1 MSEVLQNIWTAL
13 SSDGVTQ
20 SSYDEWQKNFMSNRQ
35 VQANVY
41 RYLKENDYTQ
51 NDINTWASNISESIA
66 VKQAEVKTEQ
76 EPVKRD
82 EQTALEKFIGVSLP
96 EWDISKT
103 MQALQLQ
110 KEVAKSTYNVSDY
123 VGSGASQIGLS
134 VLNGLYN
141 NISGF
146 SSSEQV
152 EETDKYKD
160 NFLLDLFSDITL
172 NFKRDYVDTED
183 TDAIESINDSIKSK
197 KKFKDEDIEAMIEN
211 SLKVAK
217 MGQTDEARAYQK
229 TYDTNKAKYGSGVA
243 FFQGLA
249 ENPSFI
255 IQTLSGSLGRMAGT
269 VINSEEGYK
278 RALRGGA
285 TGAGLAL
292 AAGQAGPQAF
302 IPEELAS
309 VPIMGLAGIFSTVSG
324 TMERAST
331 FQQLIEEQ
339 LAADGKKF
347 TVENVKEFLNN
358 DTKTEYKDPNL
369 PLTWQ
374 GTNAEI
380 IRKRSLSR
388 GIAIGA
394 VDGFTTILGFG
405 VGGRMKRAGMAGV
418 GAKGAPVFTKGQ
430 IGLAQSVVGVGGGLI
445 SETAG
450 QIAGGQELEAG
461 EILLEGV
468 AEKALAITGVTTVPT
483 LLSKRATYS
492 IDGGQTFITEK
503 QFLTELSNMTDE
515 EVAMMQ
521 DKIKVKGDKFT
532 NNRWQTRSNVG
543 TYMSQVS
550 PTVTNQEDRR
560 RLAKKQME
568 LDRLKVK
575 NKNKNESSKDT
586 SLEERITKIQEQI
599 SDIIATYDTQPEI
612 APEMELDA
620 QRTREKVRQARFN
633 FLKNEIL
640 EGTKQ
645 SKSFKNMD
653 ISAEEM
659 SADEAVNQFIEQE
672 GANLLYDLSLLNANL
687 EAETD
692 AKVKRQI
699 RKKIREV
706 EQEYNTLE
714 QAAEEARTSHG
725 FLLEDNSTGK
735 MKIVINSDMA
745 LADGGNIN
753 VAAHELLHGVLRNV
767 FLTETGFRA
776 RELKGT
782 GLQTGQKLLD
792 FLVDPANEQLDLLF
806 GGEIIQRLKE
816 YQGGDIQGQ
825 EVLNLLSDAMINT
838 NYNSSFE
845 AGLVGLGQRL
855 SEILQAYLPERYANK
870 LNFADGKQVFDFI
883 KTFNRAVQGDKVA
896 GRIVERVRRGGFT
909 IDESKVSKKEKGKG
923 AKAPMSKAASD
934 RVQKIYEQ
942 DGVDGAFQIIEEFKP
957 ITTRIARR
965 YRNVPG
971 YDEQLLI
978 DEIETGRR
986 GIYDMIANEYN
997 PQSGVPL
1004 AAYINKFLPARAI
1017 EAANRI
1023 LDTEFTEDVTE
1034 AKGVAAEET
1043 TSVEAETKPR
1053 QKKTVLSKR
1062 LGITDKVVKAIRK
1075 ILPDLD
1081 VSNLTFKALKNQVPG
1096 IVGELFGISPKKI
1109 QSGAN
1114 LTKKELQ
1121 SAQMFINKNA
1131 DLLIAMLPE
1140 GATTGGT
1147 ATGVPKV
1154 LLNEFYTK
1162 KGRAKAAQTGSRA
1175 GLAVQQKNNID
1186 KTDFLEVFGIIEGK
1200 PVRTDRNTSARVLAL
1215 ANTLGKMITNQE
1227 VRQQL
1232 AEQGT
1237 PDTDITRIGEGKA
1250 RGMFSKKAPSKKAQQ
1265 TSLYVSDIIK
1275 KNWWNNKLESLG
1287 LSTIPRVKKKPQMQE
1302 LVPNMENTT
1311 WEAHLTNRI
1320 TAFLDEYPQYY
1331 EAMRITFTGGNR
1343 FAFGKGPKFA
1353 ETFLTDKI
1361 KNTEQIVP
1369 IRNRYNR
1376 SLTDIEKKEDLK
1388 GKRQKKD
1395 IAERDDSVDQG
1406 KVEQLIDLYRVFGK
1420 WLNEN
1425 ENDVWWVNEFMLHGS
1440 LDQNNFG
1447 RWSFPFIGFAIDE
1460 NGDAILNAPVVEEH
1474 SPQAEIMRILGA
1486 AAIDNRIDEVVPL
1499 VKALVSQMSILLKDD
1514 PSGKLKASNGV
1525 DFHTN
1530 VSAQIL
1536 SGNLNW
1542 LKPGYASIYRLM
1554 KHGVDPNMYFL
1565 KAENKTIAEYFN
1577 VDNLPVEQARQKIIE
1592 SFETGVEPVRGVFS
1606 KGKLQNK
1613 GLWKATSF
1621 SRSTKNPAKGITI
1634 LDFDD
1639 TLATTKSLV
1648 KYTTPDG
1655 QIGTLNAEEYAAT
1668 YEDLLDEGYEFDFS
1682 DFEKVVEGEVAP
1694 LFNKA
1699 KKLAGKFGTKNIFIL
1714 TARPPGAA
1722 RPIQK
1727 FLKQNGLDIP
1737 LKNITGLAN
1746 STSEA
1751 KALWI
1756 ANKVGEG
1763 YNDFYFADDALQNVQ
1778 AVKNILDQFDVK
1790 SKIQQ
1795 ARVNFSKP
1803 ANLDNAFNNILEDV
1817 TGIESEKRFS
1827 AIKARKRGA
1836 SKGKFRLFIPPSHED
1851 FVGLLYNFMGKGEQG
1866 NRHRDF
1872 FEESL
1877 IKPLNRG
1884 YREIDAAK
1892 QAIANDY
1899 KSLNQK
1905 FSDIKSR
1912 LLKKT
1917 PDGDFTYEDA
1927 IRVYLWDKHGHTIP
1941 GMSPTDQAKLSKLV
1955 EQDPRLKT
1963 YADSVNEISKIDEYV
1978 APEEGWDAG
1987 GIRTDLVDATGRVGR
2002 AKFFTEFQEN
2012 ADVIFSEEN
2021 LNKIEAGYGKGVRSA
2036 IEDMLHRIKTGI
2048 NRPKGQSKTMNVFMN
2063 WLNGAVGSVM
2073 FFNMR
2078 SMGLQQL
2085 SIVNYINF
2093 ADNNPLAAAKAFAD
2107 QAQYWTDFA
2116 FLFNSDMLKQRRGGI
2131 GTDIN
2136 GAELAASVKNS
2147 KNPAAVIISKLLAFG
2162 FTPTQIGDSFAIS
2175 VGGATF
2181 YRNRINTYLKQGFSQ
2196 EEAKAKAFEDFQ
2208 ETTEST
2214 QQSARP
2220 DKTSQQQ
2227 SNWIGKI
2234 VLNFQNVT
2242 SQYNRIIKKSGS
2254 DIINRRISK
2263 GYTNQIQSDMAN
2275 LSRIA
2280 YYGAIQ
2286 NVIFYSLQTA
2296 LFAVMF
2302 GDEDES
2308 QEKFLGKKE
2317 RVINGTMDSLLRGT
2331 GIYGAL
2337 ASTLK
2342 NIWIANYAEREKGYN
2357 PDESAVLVAA
2367 ADFSPVVGIKARKVV
2382 QAEKTLNYNKKLI
2395 PEMEVWDIDNP
2406 MWDAY
2411 TNRIEAAT
2419 NLPVN
2424 RLYRKTIN
2432 LRDSLDNQFTAFH
2445 RALMFFGYSKW
2456 NLGLTNK
2463 EIEALKLQIKN
2474 RNKGRKRKTRST
2486 RSTRKTR

>member
-51 NDINTWASNISESIA
+51 SDVNTWASNISESI
-66 VKQAEVKTEQ
+66 VVDQAIDDSEVKAAQ
-76 EPVKRD
+76 EPVKKD

-103 MQALQLQ
+103 MQTLQTQ
-110 KEVAKSTYNVSDY
+110 KEVAKATFNISDY

-141 NISGF
+141 NVSGF
-146 SSSEQV
+146 SAAEQV

-160 NFLLDLFSDITL
+160 NMLLDLFHDITL

-197 KKFKDEDIEAMIEN
+197 TKFKDEDIETMIEN

-229 TYDTNKAKYGSGVA
+229 VYDNNKAKYGSGVA

-285 TGAGLAL
+285 SGMGLAL
-292 AAGQAGPQAF
+292 VAGQAGPQAF

-309 VPIMGLAGIFSTVSG
+309 VPIMGLAGVFSTVSG

-380 IRKRSLSR
+380 VRKRSLSR

-405 VGGRMKRAGMAGV
+405 VGGRMKKVGMSGV

-430 IGLAQSVVGVGGGLI
+430 IALAQSVVGVGGGLT
-445 SETAG
+445 SETIG

-468 AEKALAITGVTTVPT
+468 AEKALAITGVTTIPT

-521 DKIKVKGDKFT
+521 DKIKVTGDKFT
-532 NNRWQTRSNVG
+532 NNRWKTRSNIG
-543 TYMSQVS
+543 TYMSQIS

-568 LDRLKVK
+568 LDRLKAK

-586 SLEERITKIQEQI
+586 SLEERIKKIQEEI
-599 SDIIATYDTQPEI
+599 SGIIATYDTQPQI
-612 APEMELDA
+612 APETELDA
-620 QRTREKVRQARFN
+620 QRTREKVKQARFN

-640 EGTKQ
+640 EGVRK
-645 SKSFKNMD
+645 SKSYKNLD
-653 ISAEEM
+653 ITSEEM
-659 SADEAVNQFIEQE
+659 TADEAVNQFIEQE
-672 GANLLYDLSLLNANL
+672 GNNLLYDLSLLNANL

-692 AKVKRQI
+692 SKVKKQI
-699 RKKIREV
+699 RKKIKEV

-714 QAAEEARTSHG
+714 QTAEEARTSHG

-753 VAAHELLHGVLRNV
+753 VAAHELLHAVLRNV

-792 FLVDPANEQLDLLF
+792 FLIENKELDLLF

-825 EVLNLLSDAMINT
+825 EVLTLLSDALVNT

-845 AGLVGLGQRL
+845 AGLIGLGQRL
-855 SEILQAYLPERYANK
+855 SEILQAYLPERFANK
-870 LNFADGKQVFDFI
+870 LNFADGKQVFNFI
-883 KTFNRAVQGDKVA
+883 KTFNKAIRGDKVA

-909 IDESKVSKKEKGKG
+909 IDETKVDKKQKDKS
-923 AKAPMSKAASD
+923 AKTPMSKAASD
-934 RVQKIYEQ
+934 RVQQIYEQ

-965 YRNVPG
+965 YRDVPG

-1004 AAYINKFLPARAI
+1004 AAYINTYLPARAI

-1034 AKGVAAEET
+1034 AKGVVAEET
-1043 TSVEAETKPR
+1043 TDVEVETKPR

-1062 LGITDKVVKAIRK
+1062 LGITDKVVKAITK

-1081 VSNLTFKALKNQVPG
+1081 ISNLTFKALKNQVPG

-1131 DLLIAMLPE
+1131 GLLIAMLPE

-1175 GLAVQQKNNID
+1175 GLAIQQKNNID
-1186 KTDFLEVFGIIEGK
+1186 KTEFLEVFGIIEGK

-1232 AEQGT
+1232 AEQGA
-1237 PDTDITRIGEGKA
+1237 PEADITRIGEGKA
-1250 RGMFSKKAPSKKAQQ
+1250 KTMFSKPSKKAQQ
-1265 TSLYVSDIIK
+1265 TALYVNDIIQK
-1275 KNWWNNKLESLG
+1275 KWWNNKLSSLG
-1287 LSTIPRVKKKPQMQE
+1287 LSTIPRDKKKPLMQE

-1311 WEAHLTNRI
+1311 WDAHLTNRI
-1320 TAFLDEYPQYY
+1320 TAFLNEYPQYY
-1331 EAMRITFTGGNR
+1331 EAMKMTFTGGSR
-1343 FAFGKGPKFA
+1343 LAFGTVENFKSKF
-1353 ETFLTDKI
+1353 FTDKI
-1361 KNTEQIVP
+1361 KNTEQVNP
-1369 IRNRYNR
+1369 IRNAYNR
-1376 SLTDIEKKEDLK
+1376 SLTNVEKKQDLK
-1388 GKRQKKD
+1388 GKRQRSD
-1395 IAERDDSVDQG
+1395 IAERDDSIDKG
-1406 KVEQLIDLYRVFGK
+1406 KVEGLIELYRVFGK
-1420 WLNEN
+1420 WLSEN

-1440 LDQNNFG
+1440 IDQNNFG
-1447 RWSFPFIGFAIDE
+1447 RRSFPFIGFAIDE
-1460 NGDAILNAPVVEEH
+1460 NGDAVLNAPAVEEH

-1486 AAIDNRIDEVVPL
+1486 AAIDGRIDEVVPL
-1499 VKALVSQMSILLKDD
+1499 VKALTSQMSILERDD
-1514 PSGKLKASNGV
+1514 PSGKLKSSNGA
-1525 DFHTN
+1525 DFHTK

-1554 KHGVDPNMYFL
+1554 KHGVDPNMYVL

-1592 SFETGVEPVRGVFS
+1592 SFETGVEPVRSVFS

-1613 GLWKATSF
+1613 SLWKATSF
-1621 SRSTKNPAKGITI
+1621 SRSTKNPTKGITI

-1648 KYTTPDG
+1648 KYTAPDG
-1655 QIGTLNAEEYAAT
+1655 TTGTLNAEEYAAT

-1682 DFEKVVEGEVAP
+1682 DFEKVIEGEVAP

-1699 KKLAGKFGTKNIFIL
+1699 KKLAGKFGTENIFIL

-1722 RPIQK
+1722 IPIQK

-1763 YNDFYFADDALQNVQ
+1763 FNDFYFADDALQNVQ

-1790 SKIQQ
+1790 SKVQQ

-1803 ANLDNAFNNILEDV
+1803 ANLDKAFNDILEDV
-1817 TGIESEKRFS
+1817 TGIESQKRFS

-1851 FVGLLYNFMGKGEQG
+1851 FVGLLYNFLGKGEQG

-1899 KSLNQK
+1899 KSLNKLFADVKNK
-1905 FSDIKSR
+1905 FT
-1912 LLKKT
+1912 KKT

-1927 IRVYLWDKHGHTIP
+1927 IRVYLWNKHGHTIP

-1955 EQDPRLKT
+1955 DEDPRLKA
-1963 YADSVNEISKIDEYV
+1963 YAESLNEISKIDEYI

-2002 AKFFTEFQEN
+2002 AEYFTEFQEN
-2012 ADVIFSEEN
+2012 ADIIFSEEN

-2036 IEDMLHRIKTGI
+2036 LEDMLYRIQTGI

-2093 ADNNPLAAAKAFAD
+2093 ADNNPLAAAKAFAN
-2107 QAQYWTDFA
+2107 QPQYWEDFA

-2242 SQYNRIIKKSGS
+2242 SQYNRVIKKSGS

-2263 GYTNQIQSDMAN
+2263 GYTTQFQSDMAN

-2308 QEKFLGKKE
+2308 QEKFLTKKE

-2337 ASTLK
+2337 ASTMK

-2395 PEMEVWDIDNP
+2395 PEMETWDIDNP

-2419 NLPVN
+2419 NFPVN

-2432 LRDSLDNQFTAFH
+2432 LRDSLDNQFSAFH

-2486 RSTRKTR
+2486 RKTRKTR